1 VHVRESPFGNVIG
14 HGGNNGDFK
23 CLFEVYQEL
32 NMGYVVFTNSSMG
45 DQLAAD
51 LAEFLV
57 EGSGNVGLSD

>member
-1 VHVRESPFGNVIG
+1 VIG

-45 DQLAAD
+45 DQLTAD